1 VASTVVQRK
10 VLGDITGR
18 VVQENTVGKEVVK
31 KKVGNSVKDVA
42 ESVVTVECMDV
53 VESCEEVITVGVKY
67 GILPPGVEDID
78 SKDDDNPQLCSEYVV
93 ETFAYLRALERT
105 ALVEEGYLSGQPTN
119 EKMRSV
125 LVDWL
130 VEVQCQFKLLQ
141 ETLYSTVD
149 IIDRY
154 MAVEGMSV
162 DRNKLQLVGVSAMFL
177 ASKVEEMYAPACSD
191 FVYITDNA
199 YSEREIKTMELKI
212 LEALEFR
219 LSQPVSIN
227 FLRRVSKAG
236 DVDVLQHSMAK
247 YCLETCLIDYTMVS
261 VPGSKLAAASL
272 CLSLLVLEPTT
283 YTLSSV
289 WSHNLS
295 FYCGYAMEQL
305 LPLVKKI
312 ATNLVKSAKSSKLQS
327 VRTKYKSSKFMKVS
341 LLPQLEGKAIRD
353 LAG

>member
-1 VASTVVQRK
+1 VASTVGQRK

-18 VVQENTVGKEVVK
+18 VVQENTDGNAVVK
-31 KKVGNSVKDVA
+31 KKVGSNVRDVSK
-42 ESVVTVECMDV
+42 SVVPVECMDV
-53 VESCEEVITVGVKY
+53 VESSREVATLGDNY
-67 GILPPGVEDID
+67 GTLPPGVEDID

-105 ALVEEGYLSGQPTN
+105 ALVEEGHLTGQPTN

-162 DRNKLQLVGVSAMFL
+162 DRNKLQLIGVSAMFL

-199 YSEREIKTMELKI
+199 YSEQEIKAMELKI

-247 YCLETCLIDYTMVS
+247 YCLETCLIDYSMVT

-283 YTLSSV
+283 YTVSTV
-289 WSHNLS
+289 WNPNLS
-295 FYCGYAMEQL
+295 FYSGYTMDEL
-305 LPLVKKI
+305 LPLVKKM

-341 LLPQLEGKAIRD
+341 VLPQLEGKAIKE
-353 LAG
+353 LAN